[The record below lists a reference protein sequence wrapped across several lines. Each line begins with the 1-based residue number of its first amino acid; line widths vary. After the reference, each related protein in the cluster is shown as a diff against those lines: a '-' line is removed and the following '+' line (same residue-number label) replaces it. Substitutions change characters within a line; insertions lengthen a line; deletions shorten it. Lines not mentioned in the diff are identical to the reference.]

1 MPFLHLLRR
10 SHGSNI
16 ANILLI
22 KNNIANILESTI

>member
-1 MPFLHLLRR
+1 MAVVVLD
-10 SHGSNI
+10 NI